1 MNNRIYL
8 PIITNCRKGCFNVKA
23 VIKRKS
29 AKGMEFVDAPVQK
42 IGLRDVLIKVSIAS
56 ICGTDVHIYDWS
68 RWAQNRFKPPRI
80 IGHEFVG
87 TVTRI
92 GEEVTH
98 VQIGDRVSA
107 ESHLYCGNCYQ
118 CQNGYIEVCQNY
130 KLLGVDHN
138 GTFAEFLVLPEHVL
152 WKNDPNIPDDF
163 ATIQEPFG
171 NAVDTVLSED
181 ISAKTV
187 LILGAG
193 PIGLFA
199 TGIAKA
205 SGASLIILSDPND
218 YRLNIGKK
226 MGANITAN
234 PKKHDIVKLVLEAT
248 KNNGVDVVLEFSG
261 SNQALNQGLNVITPG
276 GRLSLLGIYE
286 RRVNIDLNKEVI
298 VKKIRIY
305 GITGRKVFSTWYK
318 TSRFLSSGLV
328 NVNPIITHQFPLK
341 DYEKGMKLMRDGK
354 CGKVILKVDGQA

>member
-1 MNNRIYL
+1 M
-8 PIITNCRKGCFNVKA
+8 KA
-23 VIKRKS
+23 VIKKEP
-29 AKGMEFVDAPVQK
+29 AKGMEFVDVSVPT
-42 IGLRDVLIKVSIAS
+42 IGLRDVLIKVKIAS
-56 ICGTDVHIYDWS
+56 ICGTDVHIYNWS
-68 RWAQNRFKPPRI
+68 KWAQNRFTPPRI

-87 TVTRI
+87 IVTKVGKEVTR
-92 GEEVTH
+92 VK
-98 VQIGDRVSA
+98 VGDRVSA
-107 ESHLYCGNCYQ
+107 ESHLYCGHCYQ
-118 CQNGYIEVCQNY
+118 CENDNIEVCKNF
-130 KLLGVDHN
+130 KLLGVDHD
-138 GTFAEFLVLPEHVL
+138 GTFAEFFVLPEHVL
-152 WKNDPNIPDDF
+152 WKNDPDIPDEW

-199 TGIAKA
+199 TGIARA
-205 SGASLIILSDPND
+205 CGASLIILSDPNN
-218 YRLNIGKK
+218 YRLSIGKK
-226 MGANITAN
+226 MGAAIAVN
-234 PKKHDIVKLVLEAT
+234 PKRDDIIKVAMDAT

-286 RRVNIDLNKEVI
+286 RNVNIDLNKEVI
-298 VKKIRIY
+298 FKKIRIY

-328 NVNPIITHQFPLK
+328 NVTPIITHQFPLK
-341 DYEKGMKLMRDGK
+341 DYEKGMKLMKEGK
-354 CGKVILKVDGQA
+354 CGKVILKVGE